1 MKIATNEKL
10 VKRNRRIAQI
20 TTISG
25 LVVLVG
31 GMIISFQ
38 RKELINLSFASL
50 LIGFLLSQIGIYFTN
65 RWGRSPRPDEL
76 LNQALK
82 GLDSK
87 YAMYH
92 YTTPAAHFLV
102 GPAGLWVLMPR
113 NQRGKISVYKGRWRQ
128 TGGGIAQTYMKLFA
142 QESLGRPDLEIQN
155 EIEHLARYL
164 KARMSEE
171 ELPEIQGALIFT
183 NDSVEIAVDEDDTP
197 PAPTLYLSKLKEF
210 LRKTAKNKPVSLDKV
225 MEIQQILGADS

>member
-1 MKIATNEKL
+1 
-10 VKRNRRIAQI
+10 
-20 TTISG
+20 
-25 LVVLVG
+25 
-31 GMIISFQ
+31 
-38 RKELINLSFASL
+38 
-50 LIGFLLSQIGIYFTN
+50 
-65 RWGRSPRPDEL
+65 
-76 LNQALK
+76 
-82 GLDSK
+82 
-87 YAMYH
+87 
-92 YTTPAAHFLV
+92 
-102 GPAGLWVLMPR
+102 
-113 NQRGKISVYKGRWRQ
+113 
-128 TGGGIAQTYMKLFA
+128 MKLFA